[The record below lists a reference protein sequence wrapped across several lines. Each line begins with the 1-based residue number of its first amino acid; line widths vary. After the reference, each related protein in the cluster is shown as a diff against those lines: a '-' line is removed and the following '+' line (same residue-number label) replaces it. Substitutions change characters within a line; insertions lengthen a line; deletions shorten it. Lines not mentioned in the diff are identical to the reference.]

1 MSTTSIDPVPVPP
14 VKLTLAADVGALRG
28 SDGRYEKR
36 LEDLKGLYRDADAYE
51 QLMDDDDGSPVYW
64 VENSQSEEGPGGL
77 ITGMSVLEPG
87 SVGDE
92 YFMTRGHLHVQ
103 ADRAELYVGLAGRG
117 VMLLETLDGRSEA
130 IEVTP
135 GEAVYVPGYWVHR
148 SVNVGTD
155 RFATLFCFA
164 SDAGQDYEI
173 IARAGGMKQLVV
185 KDGDGWTTI
194 ANPDHRGYR
203 P

>member
-51 QLMDDDDGSPVYW
+51 QLMDDDGSPVYW

-92 YFMTRGHLHVQ
+92 YFMTRGHLHVK

-135 GEAVYVPGYWVHR
+135 GEAVYVPGHWVHR
-148 SVNVGTD
+148 SVNVGTE

-194 ANPDHRGYR
+194 DNPDHVGYR
-203 P
+203 A